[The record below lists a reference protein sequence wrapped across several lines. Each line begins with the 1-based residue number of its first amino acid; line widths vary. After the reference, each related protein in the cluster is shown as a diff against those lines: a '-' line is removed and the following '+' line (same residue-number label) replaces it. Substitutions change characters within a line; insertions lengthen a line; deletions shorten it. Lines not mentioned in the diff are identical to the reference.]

1 MAEKEEKE
9 ENQENQEFE
18 EIDDESSINK
28 VENNAAKITNN
39 AFEGAKN
46 VAESAGSVISN
57 EINTA
62 YEKTTEMFNS
72 PNVLYGL
79 IAVIIIALFCIG
91 LVYYFIADT
100 VFNKKSVIIEKTKFP
115 VKGNVSSSILIDN
128 FPASGNGLKKTYT
141 FWLYIDNVNNASNA
155 TTHIFSIG
163 PNTDTDT
170 IQSCSP
176 VVVLKNSKLY
186 VHFPTSSTTA
196 GKIAEIVENAKP
208 DNNIHNTVYYDY
220 LPMQRW
226 VHIAVLISDDYR
238 GATVTLYMDAEL
250 VKSITNNTTIEDS
263 VDKNY
268 KLSNINLD
276 IAGNILIG
284 GDGTSGI
291 YGFNG
296 LISKVG
302 IHNYDLNSRDIN
314 NIYNEGPID
323 GLLASLGYGVRTP
336 IYKLS
341 E

>member
-1 MAEKEEKE
+1 MAEKQEKE
-9 ENQENQEFE
+9 EFE

-28 VENNAAKITNN
+28 VENNAAKMTNN
-39 AFEGAKN
+39 AFEGVKN
-46 VAESAGSVISN
+46 VAESAGSVIGN

-79 IAVIIIALFCIG
+79 IAVIIIALFCVG

-115 VKGNVSSSILIDN
+115 IKGNVNSSILIDN

-163 PNTDTDT
+163 PNTSNYT
-170 IQSCSP
+170 IKSCSP
-176 VVVLKNSKLY
+176 VVVLNNSKLY
-186 VHFPTSSTTA
+186 VHFPNETSTSA
-196 GKIAEIVENAKP
+196 GLDLETIVTNV
-208 DNNIHNTVYYDY
+208 DDDSNNTYGTVYYDY

-226 VHIAVLISDDYR
+226 VHIAIVISDDYR
-238 GATVTLYMDAEL
+238 GATVSLYMDAEL
-250 VKSITNNTTIEDS
+250 VKSITHNQ
-263 VDKNY
+263 DKENAMNKIY
-268 KLSNINLD
+268 NLEKINLD
-276 IAGNILIG
+276 ISGNILIG

-336 IYKLS
+336 LYKLS